1 MEIITHHDCH
11 LVQNHET
18 WSSHPLSYLLP
29 NNVTRDPNFDV
40 SKVDCIAGF
49 IHDNEGK
56 VPGKG
61 AHILRKFENLSIS
74 NYYYNML
81 PAIRT
86 ILNITTKDFITLHWR
101 RGDQLE
107 IRCSDK
113 RDMSRFKNQ
122 LDLSINC
129 HSVDEFIK
137 VTKSLLK
144 RENISTTS
152 ADVVVATNEH
162 SQEV

>member
-1 MEIITHHDCH
+1 
-11 LVQNHET
+11 
-18 WSSHPLSYLLP
+18 
-29 NNVTRDPNFDV
+29 V

-49 IHDNEGK
+49 IHGYEGK

-61 AHILRKFENLSIS
+61 VHVLRKFENLSIS

-86 ILNITTKDFITLHWR
+86 KLNITTKDFVTLHWR

-107 IRCSDK
+107 MRCSDK
-113 RDMSRFKNQ
+113 RDMSRFKDQ

-129 HSVDEFIK
+129 HSVDEFIN

-152 ADVVVATNEH
+152 ADVIVATNEH
-162 SQEV
+162 SQEVIINYYD